1 MSDLPPMESFAD
13 FPLSESLEL
22 LSESLELLAVSLEVD
37 FVAVVSPE
45 LLSFDLE
52 SDDLLEV
59 FSVLLV
65 ESLIEFV
72 TMFVIRDRVSIFTDS

>member
-1 MSDLPPMESFAD
+1 
-13 FPLSESLEL
+13 